1 MAGFKGQAENSIDGK
16 GRMPVPA
23 KMRRSLS
30 PAAKETFV
38 ATRGLENCVFLYPLD
53 AWEEI
58 ETAVGQLNQ
67 FDPEARAFVRTIFR
81 WAEELTM
88 DSQGRIALPK
98 PLVEFAG
105 LQPGTKALAIGALD
119 RIEVWDPAV
128 FEAHLNDQTESYETL
143 AERVMG
149 GI

>member
-1 MAGFKGQAENSIDGK
+1 
-16 GRMPVPA
+16 MPVPA

-30 PAAKETFV
+30 PDAKETFV
-38 ATRGLENCVFLYPLD
+38 ATRGLEQCVFLYPLD

-58 ETAVGQLNQ
+58 EEAVGKLNQ
-67 FDPEARAFVRTIFR
+67 FDPQAREFVRTIYR

-88 DSQGRIALPK
+88 DAQGRIALPK
-98 PLVEFAG
+98 SLIEFAG
-105 LQPGTKALAIGALD
+105 LQPGSKGLAIGALN
-119 RIEVWDPAV
+119 RIEVWDPEL
-128 FEAHLNDQTESYETL
+128 FEAHLNDQSASYETL

>member
-1 MAGFKGQAENSIDGK
+1 
-16 GRMPVPA
+16 
-23 KMRRSLS
+23 MRRSLS

-53 AWEEI
+53 AWEKI
-58 ETAVGQLNQ
+58 EEAVGQLNQ
-67 FDPEARAFVRTIFR
+67 FDPEARTFVRTIFR

-128 FEAHLNDQTESYETL
+128 FEAHLNDQTESYESL